1 MEVAESRRCMNLKRN
16 IGGLGKEKSSKA
28 FVKRVEKKNEG

>member
-16 IGGLGKEKSSKA
+16 IGVGWEKRNRQ
-28 FVKRVEKKNEG
+28 KRL